1 MASYFLLCL
10 SLPFSLSL
18 PRDSDLAT
26 LFAKEFASSSSTE
39 ADDSASLTET
49 PDDTLSLSQ
58 VLFHFSA
65 PVTLSEMRELYRDEV
80 KQ

>member
-1 MASYFLLCL
+1 MSL
-10 SLPFSLSL
+10 SFSLSP

-26 LFAKEFASSSSTE
+26 LFAKEFTSSSSSSSTE